1 MVINSIKKIIL
12 NLLFPIKCIG
22 CKKDGEILC
31 DMCLTQIQNAERE
44 TEREIL
50 AVFDYRNDLIKKAIW
65 ELKYHHKKYIGERL
79 GEILYESLI
88 EEISSLRNFSL
99 GEKIII
105 IPVPV
110 SNKKQQTRGYN
121 QSFSIAL
128 GFLKRDNYKNFQIE
142 NNLVSRIKD
151 NIPQA
156 RLSNRKDRLQ
166 NIKGAFEIKDKN
178 TIKNRIVII
187 IDDVTTT
194 GGTINEIIKLSKEKG
209 AKKVIGFTIAH

>member
-31 DMCLTQIQNAERE
+31 DMCLTQIQNAGRE

-178 TIKNRIVII
+178 TIKNRIVVI

>member
-110 SNKKQQTRGYN
+110 SNKKQQKRGYN

-178 TIKNRIVII
+178 TIKNRIVVI

>member
-110 SNKKQQTRGYN
+110 SNKKQQKRGYN

>member
-178 TIKNRIVII
+178 TIKNRIVVI